1 MKKPPTDRAANRNV
15 RTTSSSAAAV
25 SSQSS
30 RREAVDMPQTQVRPV
45 RPNEIDQAM
54 RVLVFD
60 GSHDPL
66 HLRRR
71 VSAFKELALQEQYD
85 LSRQTVALQGGKIIH
100 AALFVANPGS
110 SAFVH
115 ISRPDSA
122 LGDAEIP
129 SELAVRTLNQTCQW
143 AFEQGAGLL
152 QVILD
157 PLDKAGSSLCL
168 ECGFGRMTDLIY
180 MFRFCH
186 PESPWPVYSLRDGM
200 SWLTYQDQTHEQFKR
215 VIAETYCQSLDCPEL
230 GPLRGIEDVIAGHKA
245 VGRFDPGCWNLLLRD
260 QEPIAVLLL
269 TLSRS
274 SDSMELTYMGVVAHA
289 RKAGLGQIM
298 LSQALTRAADLGAQ
312 FLALAVDCRNHP
324 AYHLYSS
331 FGFNVLQR
339 RTIMYKSSRL
349 SQ

>member
-1 MKKPPTDRAANRNV
+1 MKKPPTDRSRKRSV
-15 RTTSSSAAAV
+15 RTTSSTPAAQL
-25 SSQSS
+25 SQST
-30 RREAVDMPQTQVRPV
+30 RRGSVVMLQTEVRPV
-45 RPNEIDQAM
+45 RPNEIDQAI

-60 GSHDPL
+60 GSHDP
-66 HLRRR
+66 HHIQRK

-100 AALFVANPGS
+100 ASLFVANPGT

-115 ISRPDSA
+115 ISRPDPA
-122 LGDAEIP
+122 LGDGEIP
-129 SELAVRTLNQTCQW
+129 SKLAVRTLDRTCQW

-157 PLDKAGSSLCL
+157 PLDKAGSSLCA

-186 PESPWPVYSLRDGM
+186 PESPWPVHSLRDGM
-200 SWLTYQDQTHEQFKR
+200 SWRTYQGETHEQFKQI
-215 VIAETYCQSLDCPEL
+215 IAETYCQSLDCPEL
-230 GPLRGIEDVIAGHKA
+230 GPLRDIEDVIAGHKA
-245 VGRFDPGCWNLLLRD
+245 VGRFDPGCWNLLLRG

-269 TLSRS
+269 TPSRS

-289 RKAGLGQIM
+289 RQAGLGQIM
-298 LSQALTRAADLGAQ
+298 LSQALTRAADFGAQ
-312 FLALAVDCRNHP
+312 FLALAVDCRNYP

-339 RTIMYKSSRL
+339 RTIMYKSSRF